1 MARDRTESPPP
12 AGTSFRRPAAR
23 GRRLRPA
30 GASVEGRIF
39 GAAAGVG
46 GLSAGLSVLSMGK
59 EMFVAA
65 SFGTDDALDAFVVA
79 LLPVSFAVTVVAEAF
94 SSALIPTY
102 VQERERRGRAAAQ
115 RLFSEAV
122 AVAAA
127 WLLAVA
133 AALALLAPH
142 FLPLLG
148 LGFAAGKLA
157 QTQRLFLLLLP
168 VVVLR
173 GVTTIWS
180 AALHAG
186 ERFGLAGAA
195 PLLLPA
201 ATVGALLVW
210 RADPAV
216 DALVAG
222 AVGGLALQLALLGW
236 GLKRRGTALAPRWRG
251 GSPALRRVIGQY
263 LPLVAGASVMGG
275 TALVDGAMAA
285 TLAPGSAAAL
295 HYGNKVVAA
304 ALTVGAG
311 ALGTV
316 VLPVFSR
323 LIGARDWGA
332 VRRVVRTYSLLI
344 LLVTVP
350 AALAL
355 CVLSEPLVRLIF
367 ERGEFTAADT
377 RLVGRVQALY
387 ALQIPFYVLGI
398 LFVRLISAAAA
409 NRVLLFGSLLNLT
422 LNVVLNYVFMR
433 RLGVAGIA
441 LSTACVYA
449 ASCAFLVTA
458 AFRMLPGLRGGRPR
472 DARCG

>member
-1 MARDRTESPPP
+1 MARGRTEPPPP
-12 AGTSFRRPAAR
+12 AGTSFRRPR

-30 GASVEGRIF
+30 GASIEGRIF

-59 EMFVAA
+59 EMAVAA

-79 LLPVSFAVTVVAEAF
+79 FLPVSFAVTVVAEAF

-102 VQERERRGRAAAQ
+102 VRERERRGRAAAQ

-148 LGFAAGKLA
+148 LGFDADKLA

-168 VVVLR
+168 VFVLR

-186 ERFGLAGAA
+186 GRFGLAGAA
-195 PLLLPA
+195 PLLSPA
-201 ATVGALLVW
+201 ASIGALLAW
-210 RADPAV
+210 RADLGV

-222 AVGGLALQLALLGW
+222 SVGGLSLQLALLGW
-236 GLKRRGTALAPRWRG
+236 GLKRRGTTLAPRWRR
-251 GSPALRRVIGQY
+251 GSSALRQMIGQY
-263 LPLVAGASVMGG
+263 LPLVAGAAVVGG

-295 HYGNKVVAA
+295 NYGNKVVAA
-304 ALTVGAG
+304 ALSVGAG

-323 LIGARDWGA
+323 LIGARDWA
-332 VRRVVRTYSLLI
+332 SVRRVVRTYSLLI

-355 CVLSEPLVRLIF
+355 CVLSEPLARLIF

-387 ALQIPFYVLGI
+387 ALQIPFYTLGI
-398 LFVRLISAAAA
+398 LFVRLVSAAAA
-409 NRVLLFGSLLNLT
+409 NRVLLLGSFLNLT

-441 LSTACVYA
+441 LSTTCVYA

-458 AFRMLPGLRGGRPR
+458 SFRMLPGLRENRPR
-472 DARCG
+472 AARCG